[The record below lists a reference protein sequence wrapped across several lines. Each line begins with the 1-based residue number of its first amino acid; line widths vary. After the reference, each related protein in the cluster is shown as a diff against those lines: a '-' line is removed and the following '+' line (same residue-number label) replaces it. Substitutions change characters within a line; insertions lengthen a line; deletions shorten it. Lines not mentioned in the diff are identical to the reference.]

1 MQLRARPLRA
11 WIDFLR
17 KRYADMVVLTASDEA
32 SWAIEKQRTPVLS
45 DSPPAPEAKEGIAPP
60 TP

>member
-1 MQLRARPLRA
+1 
-11 WIDFLR
+11 
-17 KRYADMVVLTASDEA
+17 MVVLTASDEA